1 VTTIGAAALAARR
14 GWVREAEEPT
24 GQCDVG
30 GPVGVGEEAVVT
42 DAVEP
47 VGQDMD
53 QEAADELVACQTRVD
68 GIQLQAPFEA
78 LDDAFC
84 SVGVSLDYYKHLNE
98 IDPTQRAYIL
108 NALRDVVAQ
117 PELQPQ
123 FNAEEG
129 WTVSLFRDTD
139 PAEFLIEARAV
150 LLENYSYLAEL
161 TSTLRFHAAGW
172 ADPLAL
178 DFQAPEPEWYF
189 GGYRRIGP
197 SQTPVLLPRRI
208 IVLIGRN
215 GSGKSTLL
223 SRIARVAYAS
233 PADRARSETAT
244 IGVFDPPSIG
254 FLKIVAVSYS
264 AFDSFV
270 VPGVFEGELRRLASD
285 VQAGGGRYVF
295 AGLRDIAAEARD
307 VVNAYETAPPAD
319 PNNPQRIASDR
330 RQTTHLKTLDQ
341 IADEFVRLV
350 DQIRSSKHERAY
362 RRDAHRIRRGAG
374 VGGKPVPRY
383 TGAGR
388 ARKVAPQRLE
398 GGFATRFVG
407 ASRLLRWWLPGGLSA
422 PCKWWRTLAIR
433 DKDIVSFGLQP
444 APALRTPP
452 ERLRHSSW
460 LPRRR
465 RCRRPYRRD
474 RHPRRHRRMGGRP
487 VQRRRAG

>member
-1 VTTIGAAALAARR
+1 MTISIFPPSRSDVRRQDTTFSLQQDNWNDFSFQTLYHLYYRRTENPEDVELIGPVKILRR
-14 GWVREAEEPT
+14 G
-24 GQCDVG
+24 
-30 GPVGVGEEAVVT
+30 
-42 DAVEP
+42 
-47 VGQDMD
+47 
-53 QEAADELVACQTRVD
+53 QTRAD

-98 IDPTQRAYIL
+98 IDPAPRTHIL
-108 NALRDVVAQ
+108 HALRDVVAH

-123 FNAEEG
+123 FNAEQG
-129 WTVSLFRDTD
+129 WRVSLFRDTD
-139 PAEFLIEARAV
+139 PAEFLAEARAV
-150 LLENYSYLAEL
+150 LLDNYTDLAEL
-161 TSTLRFHAAGW
+161 TSNLRFDAAGW

-178 DFQAPEPEWYF
+178 DFQAPEPERYF

-197 SQTPVLLPRRI
+197 RQTPVLLPRRI

-244 IGVFDPPSIG
+244 IGAFDPPSIG

-264 AFDSFV
+264 AFDSFI
-270 VPGVFEGELRRLASD
+270 VPGVFEGELRRLASN

-307 VVNAYETAPPAD
+307 VVNANETAPPAD

-350 DQIRSSKHERAY
+350 DQIQSSNGDALFACAMEPILADPSFIDLNSISNRRSARCGPQGRVSRLE
-362 RRDAHRIRRGAG
+362 HRPQDCLARRG
-374 VGGKPVPRY
+374 
-383 TGAGR
+383 
-388 ARKVAPQRLE
+388 
-398 GGFATRFVG
+398 
-407 ASRLLRWWLPGGLSA
+407 
-422 PCKWWRTLAIR
+422 LA
-433 DKDIVSFGLQP
+433 
-444 APALRTPP
+444 
-452 ERLRHSSW
+452 
-460 LPRRR
+460 
-465 RCRRPYRRD
+465 CRPYRAAHARAL
-474 RHPRRHRRMGGRP
+474 
-487 VQRRRAG
+487 RRARNPSPSVADRRTNEGDPHRAGGA